1 MPELTARSKKRIGL
15 MYENGISVKDI
26 ARDKDMS
33 ILDVEQIII
42 DEGYIKRITPR
53 STGILGSKT
62 EPYFESEE
70 QMLNPPV
77 YEYNELTKEEKKF
90 YESRNDK

>member
-1 MPELTARSKKRIGL
+1 

-33 ILDVEQIII
+33 ILNVEQIII

>member
-1 MPELTARSKKRIGL
+1 
-15 MYENGISVKDI
+15 MYENGYSVKDI

-33 ILDVEQIII
+33 IFEVEQIII
-42 DEGYIKRITPR
+42 DEGYIRRITPR
-53 STGILGSKT
+53 SSGILGSKT
-62 EPYFESEE
+62 EPYYESEE

-77 YEYNELTKEEKKF
+77 YEYNELTKEERKF

>member
-1 MPELTARSKKRIGL
+1 

>member
-33 ILDVEQIII
+33 ILNVEQIII